1 MFERVARQIGKRPC
15 RTMREVS
22 MPSLEELLL
31 RTSRT
36 FAVAIPLL
44 PEPTCAAV
52 RIAYLLFRIA
62 DTFEDA
68 AGFVRTDR
76 LAALA
81 DFEVLLEAPSL
92 ESAGAFA
99 AKWTQGRLSPNE
111 GYVELVAQSVDVF
124 AALAALEPVAR
135 AIVIGHARR
144 TTRGMADV
152 VRRSDAEGRLEF
164 TTVQEL
170 RDYCYVVAGIVGE
183 LLTDLFVEATPS
195 LAAVRADLDAEQVI
209 FGEGLQLVNILK
221 DEDDDARDGRRYLP
235 RTSHEEVFA
244 LARADLDRAERYVRN
259 LARGGAPRGVV
270 VFTALPLLL
279 AGASLERVKTAG
291 PGAKVG
297 RPLVMAVLQHV
308 QEVPL
313 DSEAAAMLAFVAPP
327 ISIG

>member
-1 MFERVARQIGKRPC
+1 
-15 RTMREVS
+15 

-31 RTSRT
+31 KTSRT

-68 AGFVRTDR
+68 AGFIRADR

-81 DFEVLLEAPSL
+81 DFDALLESSSRAPSDD
-92 ESAGAFA
+92 AARAFA
-99 AKWTQGRLSPNE
+99 EKWTRGRLSPNE
-111 GYVELVAQSVDVF
+111 GYVELVAHTADVF
-124 AALAALEPVAR
+124 VALADLGGAPRE
-135 AIVIGHARR
+135 IVIRHARR
-144 TTRGMADV
+144 TTQGMADV
-152 VRRSDAEGRLEF
+152 VRKSDEAGRLEL
-164 TTVQEL
+164 TTVKEL
-170 RDYCYVVAGIVGE
+170 RDYCYIVAGIVGE
-183 LLTDLFVEATPS
+183 LLTDAFVEATPS
-195 LAAVRADLDAEQVI
+195 LASVRADLDRDQVL

-235 RTSHEEVFA
+235 RTSHAEVFA
-244 LARADLDRAERYVRN
+244 LARADLDRAECYVRT

-279 AGASLERVKTAG
+279 ARASLDRVQAAG

-297 RPLVMAVLQHV
+297 RPLVMAVLEHV
-308 QEVPL
+308 QTAPM
-313 DSEAAAMLAFVAPP
+313 DSKADAMLAFSAPP
-327 ISIG
+327 PSVG